1 MWINQNG
8 KKNTKDTLTC
18 NFLARN
24 NIGNEGVAG
33 PGPFTFLRCLNA
45 TIVLLFLKEKI
56 NVQANWFF
64 LFLCPP
70 PSYKLLP
77 AKDFFSL
84 FISSMFILFC
94 FSSCMHVHRILG
106 TCTSTTITYQ
116 IKCVKKT
123 RRLQSKSR
131 ITRHE
136 FMPELF

>member
-24 NIGNEGVAG
+24 NIGNEGVLG
-33 PGPFTFLRCLNA
+33 WGGVGGCWPCPFHVIKCLNA

-70 PSYKLLP
+70 PSSYKLLP

-84 FISSMFILFC
+84 FISSMFILFW

-106 TCTSTTITYQ
+106 TCTCTTITYQ

-123 RRLQSKSR
+123 SFCNLN
-131 ITRHE
+131 
-136 FMPELF
+136 LV

>member
-18 NFLARN
+18 NFQARN

-56 NVQANWFF
+56 NVQAIRFF
-64 LFLCPP
+64 LFCAPT

-77 AKDFFSL
+77 IYLFQACLFHFFFS
-84 FISSMFILFC
+84 C
-94 FSSCMHVHRILG
+94 CMHVHRILG
-106 TCTSTTITYQ
+106 TCTCTCTTITYQ
-116 IKCVKKT
+116 IKRVKK
-123 RRLQSKSR
+123 KS
-131 ITRHE
+131 
-136 FMPELF
+136 FCNLKPV

>member
-64 LFLCPP
+64 LFFVPLPS
-70 PSYKLLP
+70 SYKLLP
-77 AKDFFSL
+77 NYL
-84 FISSMFILFC
+84 FQACLFYFC
-94 FSSCMHVHRILG
+94 FSCCMHVHRILG
-106 TCTSTTITYQ
+106 TCTCTAITYQ
-116 IKCVKKT
+116 IKRVKK
-123 RRLQSKSR
+123 KS
-131 ITRHE
+131 
-136 FMPELF
+136 FCNLKPV